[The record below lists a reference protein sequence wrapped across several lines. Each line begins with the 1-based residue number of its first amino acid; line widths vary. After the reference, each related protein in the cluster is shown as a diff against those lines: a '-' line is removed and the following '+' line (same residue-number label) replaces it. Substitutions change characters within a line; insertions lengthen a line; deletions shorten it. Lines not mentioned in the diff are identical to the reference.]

1 MLTLRNNLELPQPP
15 NRKLKDASRRSQ
27 RCNRGLNVHLRWNT
41 DVCGLGWAGRLTYH
55 VACGRWDGTQV
66 PGAASTVR
74 LAWTSSASGCLWGIS
89 LCLDPSK
96 AGSTHC
102 SPACPHWPTYPGG
115 PAAPAN
121 SGPAARPTLH
131 WTAGDLPPGRGS
143 MAAHPLPGLLM
154 VDTGREDT
162 AGRKGSTWSTDRP
175 HHHFVTKPSGHAPTI
190 KAYQDLCSGA

>member
-1 MLTLRNNLELPQPP
+1 MSHVGGGMEHRCQGQLPPYAWP
-15 NRKLKDASRRSQ
+15 
-27 RCNRGLNVHLRWNT
+27 GHLQLL
-41 DVCGLGWAGRLTYH
+41 DVCGAS
-55 VACGRWDGTQV
+55 VCG
-66 PGAASTVR
+66 
-74 LAWTSSASGCLWGIS
+74 
-89 LCLDPSK
+89 LDPSK

-102 SPACPHWPTYPGG
+102 SPACPHWPTYHGG